1 MYSLSPLIFLHQHAS
16 CQEHLYPPRIKAIS
30 SCPSLGCRGL
40 KANTKQWIK
49 KLLISGTWGGH
60 TSSPFSLESLLGIS
74 SILVHTG
81 PARWLPGNYHHL
93 SQMVSAC
100 PSAPWGIHHALL
112 TWRGPH
118 LVYVPGHA
126 DKSPGY
132 HGEHSAE
139 DSIPWQ
145 QGGGALPGL
154 YTHRHPGTN
163 PPGRLNHLERRA
175 PSWASRAFLR
185 VPWPSYQVLCHAAA
199 TRPPGQQPSRCQ
211 ANFSTQPGFLSAPD
225 RHHVSQ
231 QENTHSSTLQ
241 NAPDVIKAREAKE
254 TKDGLFGRGRS

>member
-1 MYSLSPLIFLHQHAS
+1 MPGIKGQHQAVGKETSDLRDLGWAHSQPLPSGKPAW
-16 CQEHLYPPRIKAIS
+16 HLIHPCARWS
-30 SCPSLGCRGL
+30 SQVAP
-40 KANTKQWIK
+40 W
-49 KLLISGTWGGH
+49 KL
-60 TSSPFSLESLLGIS
+60 SSPF
-74 SILVHTG
+74 TD
-81 PARWLPGNYHHL
+81 GNYHHL
-93 SQMVSAC
+93 HRDACLSAL
-100 PSAPWGIHHALL
+100 WGIHHALL

-132 HGEHSAE
+132 HGEHSAK
-139 DSIPWQ
+139 DSIPRQ
-145 QGGGALPGL
+145 QRGGALPGL
-154 YTHRHPGTN
+154 YTHTHTGTN
-163 PPGRLNHLERRA
+163 PPGRLNHLERQA

>member
-1 MYSLSPLIFLHQHAS
+1 MPGIKGQHQAVSKETSDLRDLGRAHSQPLPSGKPAW
-16 CQEHLYPPRIKAIS
+16 HLIHPCAHWS
-30 SCPSLGCRGL
+30 SQVAP
-40 KANTKQWIK
+40 W
-49 KLLISGTWGGH
+49 KL
-60 TSSPFSLESLLGIS
+60 SSPFTDGICLPLCPVGHPSRTVDLEG
-74 SILVHTG
+74 T
-81 PARWLPGNYHHL
+81 
-93 SQMVSAC
+93 
-100 PSAPWGIHHALL
+100 
-112 TWRGPH
+112 T

-132 HGEHSAE
+132 HGEHSIE
-139 DSIPWQ
+139 GSIPWQ
-145 QGGGALPGL
+145 QGRGALPGL
-154 YTHRHPGTN
+154 YTHTHTGTN
-163 PPGRLNHLERRA
+163 PPGRLNHLEQRA

-254 TKDGLFGRGRS
+254 TKDGLFGRGRG